1 MSELPSISEFRKY
14 RNPSRS
20 SPQIGSLEREEGFRD
35 TINQAVFH
43 LDAEDVG
50 VEGGFGG
57 TVN

>member
-1 MSELPSISEFRKY
+1 MDKLL
-14 RNPSRS
+14 
-20 SPQIGSLEREEGFRD
+20 SLTEGFRD